1 MGCLVK
7 FFKSLIQKIIII
19 ALVVAFF
26 ACGGYAFVK
35 KTINDY
41 QNPSREEFV
50 KTERNYAD
58 FSSVSGDYQLCRN
71 YNIFGYKKINAKY
84 LPTGQKI
91 TIYDLK
97 NTEKI
102 SPKDFQTKEIDKKIN
117 SLLNNLKDSPFTF
130 EEFQITQ
137 RGSYIAKNRTIP
149 FIKFNSKVKNIPFK
163 NVTGVIAAYTT
174 TNKNAKAPST
184 KLIVTIVDT
193 KAYNPNITK
202 GFINALKF

>member
-7 FFKSLIQKIIII
+7 FFKSLIQKIILI

-26 ACGGYAFVK
+26 SCGGYAFVK
-35 KTINDY
+35 KLINDY
-41 QNPSREEFV
+41 QNPARSEFI

-71 YNIFGYKKINAKY
+71 YNLFGYKKINAKY

-97 NTEKI
+97 NEEKI

-117 SLLNNLKDSPFTF
+117 SLLNNLKDSPFTL
-130 EEFQITQ
+130 EDFQILQ
-137 RGSYIAKNRTIP
+137 RGSYLAKNKTIP
-149 FIKFNSKVKNIPFK
+149 FIYFQAKVKNVPFK
-163 NVTGVIAAYTT
+163 NVAGIIAAYST
-174 TNKNAKAPST
+174 TNEKAKCPST
-184 KLIVTIVDT
+184 KLVVTIVDL
-193 KAYNPNITK
+193 KAYNPNIAK

>member
-7 FFKSLIQKIIII
+7 FFKSLIQKIIFI

-26 ACGGYAFVK
+26 AFGGYAWVK

-41 QNPSREEFV
+41 QNPPRSEFI
-50 KTERNYAD
+50 KTEKNYAD
-58 FSSVSGDYQLCRN
+58 FSSLSGDYQLCRN
-71 YNIFGYKKINAKY
+71 YNLFGYKKINAKY

-102 SPKDFQTKEIDKKIN
+102 SSKDFVTKDIDKKIN
-117 SLLNNLKDSPFTF
+117 ALLANLKDSIVTF
-130 EEFQITQ
+130 EDFQIVQ
-137 RGSYIAKNRTIP
+137 RGSYLAKNKTIP
-149 FIKFNSKVKNIPFK
+149 FVRFEAKVKNIPFK
-163 NVTGVIAAYTT
+163 NVTGIIAAYET
-174 TNKNAKAPST
+174 TNEKAKNPST
-184 KLIVTIVDT
+184 KLILTVVDI
-193 KAYNPNITK
+193 KAYNPNIAK